1 MRLTKTAW
9 SRLAVLI
16 LTAGLIAFL
25 EITTHLFSNAD
36 IAYGNLFYLVLIP
49 ATFWYRKH
57 AIYPGILIA
66 GLHIAVDYI
75 TTGHVGTDTLI
86 RAGVIIVASYL
97 LGHLFERASRHTDGL
112 HFRIG
117 DAGAPACDRNTR
129 RLIARLSSR
138 DPDTRY
144 QAAGCLGDA
153 GDPVAVES
161 LVPLLDDPEVGV
173 RWKAAEA
180 LGKLGAPAVEPLTV
194 SLRSGSVDVRWM
206 AAVTLGDIGE
216 PTAIPALMGALDDED
231 TYVRSRAALALGAI
245 GEPAR
250 EEVVTALSSGSERI
264 RLGAAMALGGL
275 GGESSIPPL
284 IEALSDPDSEV
295 RRQARSALGDIGKS
309 AIPPLVKALGT
320 ENELLWREAIAAFG
334 LIGKPAIPALAMA
347 FRRGD
352 SLRIRVGAIRA
363 LGGIGDRSSTD
374 ILNRALDDEEV
385 EVRKAAREMLDDIRK
400 T

>member
-36 IAYGNLFYLVLIP
+36 IAYGDLFYLVLIP
-49 ATFWYRKH
+49 ATYWYRKH

-75 TTGHVGTDTLI
+75 TTGYVGANTLF

-97 LGHLFERASRHTDGL
+97 LGHFFEIAGRHTGGL

-117 DAGAPACDRNTR
+117 DAGAPACDRSTR
-129 RLIARLSSR
+129 RLISRLSSR

-153 GDPVAVES
+153 GDPVAVDP
-161 LVPLLDDPEVGV
+161 LLPLLDDPEVGV

-180 LGKLGAPAVEPLTV
+180 LGKLGTPAVEPLTA

-206 AAVTLGDIGE
+206 AAVTLGDIGD
-216 PTAIPALMGALDDED
+216 PTAIPALIDALDDED

-250 EEVVTALSSGSERI
+250 TEIIAALSSGSEHI
-264 RLGAAMALGGL
+264 RQSAVMALGRL
-275 GGESSIPPL
+275 GDESSIPPL
-284 IEALSDPDSEV
+284 IEALSDPDNEV
-295 RRQARSALGDIGKS
+295 RRQARSALGDIGKP
-309 AIPPLVKALGT
+309 AIPPLVGALGS
-320 ENELLWREAIAAFG
+320 ENELLWRETIAAFG
-334 LIGKPAIPALAMA
+334 LIGKPAIPALTMA
-347 FRRGD
+347 FRHGD
-352 SLRIRVGAIRA
+352 NLRIRMGAIRA
-363 LGGIGDRSSTD
+363 LGAIGDHRSAD
-374 ILNRALDDEEV
+374 ILNRALEDDEV
-385 EVRKAAREMLDDIRK
+385 EVREAAREALDDLRK